1 MVELEFMVGKVHV
14 AMKIARIKL
23 NVVSCY
29 ALTEAGWETILGSA
43 HQSALVNEK
52 THFHAGCNVRCDGR
66 LLRARARRHCLS

>member
-43 HQSALVNEK
+43 HQSALVNPK
-52 THFHAGCNVRCDGR
+52 NCRR
-66 LLRARARRHCLS
+66 LIPSSHVKPCEAM